1 MAELTWHIKQTQQY
15 STGVMPRQHGEK
27 YIIQQ
32 ILKLQQPLYF
42 QVGHDTKTSTNSGE
56 LQSEIRM
63 CRAKSLL
70 YKHKTKVGQL
80 LT

>member
-1 MAELTWHIKQTQQY
+1 MAELTWHIKQTQRY

-42 QVGHDTKTSTNSGE
+42 QVGHNTKTYTNSRE
-56 LQSEIRM
+56 LQSEIRR

-70 YKHKTKVGQL
+70 YKHEAEVGQL

>member
-27 YIIQQ
+27 YITQQ
-32 ILKLQQPLYF
+32 ILKLQQLLYF
-42 QVGHDTKTSTNSGE
+42 QVGHDTKTSTHSRE
-56 LQSEIRM
+56 LQLEVSR

-70 YKHKTKVGQL
+70 YKHEAKVGWL